1 MGICTK
7 FTEIGQKIHNVR
19 TKLIHALTSR
29 MTATESIFTK
39 IKFSKL
45 LVKKD
50 ISGDEIFAKQFKQFV
65 PSISALRTVQVRLSR
80 RKVLHSADVLG
91 VGSPTDIRTSGS
103 DLNATSPSL

>member
-1 MGICTK
+1 MKYVTY
-7 FTEIGQKIHNVR
+7 GQ
-19 TKLIHALTSR
+19 KLIHTLTSR

-50 ISGDEIFAKQFKQFV
+50 ISGDEIFAKQLKQFV
-65 PSISALRTVQVRLSR
+65 RSIPGYVVRTVLGSLSR

-91 VGSPTDIRTSGS
+91 SWVVYRHKNYISGS
-103 DLNATSPSL
+103 DLTATSPSL